1 MSASPR
7 AAVTGAAVTEGTVTG
22 RRAALILMGLG
33 AADSLSAQGAA
44 AADESSLLPPGAGSL
59 GELSARLSRAPRRR
73 DFKTV
78 PMILDHPDLWDH
90 AALSELIAYRGG
102 PRQVWNNTE
111 ITGPWLNAM
120 RNAMNTQIWSF
131 RHPDFIAVS
140 ATHGSAHLALF
151 ESAMWEKYQFA
162 KLAGGKVQADTFLS
176 QPVPAAADPRRYED
190 VDGAYSA
197 HGATIAT
204 LQRRGAVFLAC
215 HNAIWEIA
223 GKLIAAGVNPDG
235 LAQGALASELTN
247 NLAPGVVLTPG
258 VAGVLVELQQAGFH
272 YAA

>member
-1 MSASPR
+1 MG
-7 AAVTGAAVTEGTVTG
+7 GAVTG

-33 AADSLSAQGAA
+33 AAASLSAQRPAEAA
-44 AADESSLLPPGAGSL
+44 ESSLLPPGAGSL
-59 GELSARLSRAPRRR
+59 GELSARLNRAPRRR

-90 AALSELIAYRGG
+90 TALSELIAYRGG
-102 PRQVWNNTE
+102 PRQVLDNTE
-111 ITGPWLNAM
+111 IAGPWLNTM

-131 RHPDFIAVS
+131 RHPDFIVVS

-151 ESAMWEKYQFA
+151 EPAMWDKYQFA
-162 KLAGGKVQADTFLS
+162 KLAGGKVQTNTFLS
-176 QPVPAAADPRRYED
+176 QPIAGAADPGRYED
-190 VDGAYSA
+190 VDGAYSPY
-197 HGATIAT
+197 GATIAT

-223 GKLIAAGVNPDG
+223 GKLIASGVNPDG
-235 LAQGALASELTN
+235 LAHGALASDLTN